1 MQTGRMGRK
10 IAREQW
16 KAVAVRLA
24 LRGYSVRRI
33 AEKIGRARSTVQ
45 DALNEA
51 LQEASATPEETER
64 RRNEMRARLMRQLE
78 AWAIKSIKGDEKA
91 GAIVVRLE
99 DRLAKLDGLDTQ
111 TKVEHELTGPA
122 ATPAPITIINE
133 APKPEDVA
141 RLVAAAFGGRV
152 VSGSDGS
159 SGATAGT
166 AGAGA
171 IPEKPPGE

>member
-99 DRLAKLDGLDTQ
+99 ERLAKVDGIDAPARVDMTLATREIDQFLDRLEQALAPDEFLRIARIAAGETSATSSSAARGDTGDRGD
-111 TKVEHELTGPA
+111 K
-122 ATPAPITIINE
+122 I
-133 APKPEDVA
+133 
-141 RLVAAAFGGRV
+141 
-152 VSGSDGS
+152 GS
-159 SGATAGT
+159 
-166 AGAGA
+166 
-171 IPEKPPGE
+171 

>member
-51 LQEASATPEETER
+51 LQEASPTPEETER

-99 DRLAKLDGLDTQ
+99 ERLAKVDGIDAPARVDMTLATREIDQFLDRLEQ
-111 TKVEHELTGPA
+111 ALTPDEFLRVAAIAAGEKGEAAPPA
-122 ATPAPITIINE
+122 AASEP
-133 APKPEDVA
+133 
-141 RLVAAAFGGRV
+141 
-152 VSGSDGS
+152 SDGVDAV
-159 SGATAGT
+159 GG
-166 AGAGA
+166 
-171 IPEKPPGE
+171 